1 MERAILVG
9 APPAAEPEALVDEH
23 LEELERL
30 ADTAGAEVVGTL
42 IQRLDSPNP
51 ALYIG
56 RGKAEQLRLLADGTD
71 ASLIIFDE
79 DLTPAQGSALEKALD
94 RRVMDRTE
102 LILDIFALRARTAE
116 ARLQVELAQLQYMRS
131 RLKRMWTHL
140 SRIQGGIGMRG
151 PGETQLETDRRM
163 MDRRITRLRQ
173 ELAHIARARDT
184 RRRGRSDEFRVALVG
199 YTNAGKSSILKK
211 LSGADLF
218 VEDRLFATL
227 DSATRAV
234 ELDAGYRALVTDTVG
249 FIRKLPHHLVASFR
263 ATLEEAREADL
274 RVHVVDAS
282 APGWDHQVEAVQ
294 QVLVDLE
301 IPETGTL
308 MVFNKTD
315 QLTHTEEEALR
326 GRVSVEWPENV
337 FTSVVEAGGL
347 EPLKREILGRLQ
359 RLRPMVVVEIPV
371 TDGKTIAE
379 AYREAEVLER
389 TDRDMSVLLRA
400 RVPVATLGRW
410 RRTAGLVVRHLDPE

>member
-1 MERAILVG
+1 
-9 APPAAEPEALVDEH
+9 
-23 LEELERL
+23 
-30 ADTAGAEVVGTL
+30 
-42 IQRLDSPNP
+42 
-51 ALYIG
+51 
-56 RGKAEQLRLLADGTD
+56 
-71 ASLIIFDE
+71 
-79 DLTPAQGSALEKALD
+79 
-94 RRVMDRTE
+94 
-102 LILDIFALRARTAE
+102 
-116 ARLQVELAQLQYMRS
+116 
-131 RLKRMWTHL
+131 
-140 SRIQGGIGMRG
+140 
-151 PGETQLETDRRM
+151 
-163 MDRRITRLRQ
+163 
-173 ELAHIARARDT
+173 
-184 RRRGRSDEFRVALVG
+184 VALVG

-234 ELDAGYRALVTDTVG
+234 ELDSGYRALVTDTVG

-347 EPLKREILGRLQ
+347 EPLKREILVRLQ
-359 RLRPMVVVEIPV
+359 GLRPMVVVEIPV